1 MPNET
6 NEKKSPIISVG
17 SVAFVRVAVVI
28 GIAILINVFLAYL
41 VRVFYLEPTYTDF
54 CPESQVVKPV
64 PDQESCL
71 SIGGQWNEPGA
82 SGPVMSGKGSDSAY
96 CNAQFTCSKD
106 FEKANS
112 LYNRNLFIVFVAV
125 GAVLLFGS
133 PFLAAAR
140 TVSSGLSLGGVIA
153 LIFGSLRYWS
163 DMDDRLR
170 VFVSG
175 MALVALL
182 AIAWRRFK
190 DE

>member
-1 MPNET
+1 MQNGT
-6 NEKKSPIISVG
+6 NEKKSPGVSSG
-17 SVAFVRVAVVI
+17 SAALVRVAVVI

-64 PDQESCL
+64 PDQEACL
-71 SIGGQWNEPGA
+71 SIGGQWNESGT
-82 SGPVMSGKGSDSAY
+82 SGPVLEGRGSGSAY
-96 CNAQFTCSKD
+96 CNEQFTCSKD

-112 LYNRNLFIVFVAV
+112 LYNRNLFIVFVIA
-125 GAVLLFGS
+125 GAALLFGS

-170 VFVSG
+170 VVVSG
-175 MALVALL
+175 AALLALL